1 MSEEF
6 VLSRIEGAVG
16 VITINRPK
24 VLNALSNELMHAL
37 SQALL
42 AMQAD
47 SNVNVI
53 VLTGSDKA
61 FAAGADISAMKD
73 WDYMD
78 VYKSNYIGG
87 DWETMKN
94 VIRKPVIAA
103 VSGYA
108 LGGGCELA
116 MMCDTI
122 YAAESARFG
131 QPEIKLGTIPGLGG
145 TQRLTRAVGKA
156 KAMDLVLT
164 GRMMDAKEAESAGL
178 VARVLPVDNFLDEV
192 IKIAQGMAGMSQ
204 TTLMMAKECVNVA
217 LETTLEQGL
226 LFERRVF
233 HATFATKDQ
242 KEGMDA
248 FVGKRA
254 PAFNNM

>member
-6 VLSRIEGAVG
+6 VLSRVQGAVG
-16 VITINRPK
+16 VITINRPT
-24 VLNALSNELMHAL
+24 VLNALSNELMQML
-37 SQALL
+37 SQTLL

-47 SNVNVI
+47 NNINVI
-53 VLTGSDKA
+53 VLTGSEKA
-61 FAAGADISAMKD
+61 FAAGADIAAMKG

-94 VIRKPVIAA
+94 AIRKPVIAA

-122 YAAESARFG
+122 YAADNARFG

-178 VARVLPVDNFLDEV
+178 VARILPTENFLEEV
-192 IKIAQGMAGMSQ
+192 IKIAQDMAAMSQ

-217 LETTLEQGL
+217 QETTLEQGL

-248 FVGKRA
+248 FVGKRK